1 MSQLL
6 VVPDVFTSDGR
17 VLRGT
22 EALGTQHPR
31 FWTAPARH
39 RDKDPACAACQVPGY
54 TTGCGEFASSE
65 LLEWA
70 AGYGY
75 ELDPWQ
81 QWWLA
86 EACGTNPDGR
96 WSAFEC
102 MLIVSRQNGKNQAIS
117 TITPVLTVNRGWQ
130 AMGALLPGDFVYGSD
145 GQPTRVTAVTG
156 VFRDRP
162 CYAVTFTDGSVY
174 TADEDHLWHVRDTG
188 GRWQDLTTGRI
199 AGDFAL
205 SSRDTGRKAYR
216 YRVRCDAVPDTPE
229 AALPIDPYLLGYWL
243 GDGYA
248 KGPVITCGKTD
259 LEWVQALV
267 GAAGATASAREQTLR
282 GVWDVRITLGRMRD
296 GFESRCRRLG
306 VWGNK
311 HIPEIYL
318 TASPAQRLAL
328 LRGLMDSDGS
338 IAITN
343 RSPQVEFTASNPRI
357 AEGFHRLARSLG
369 IRVTRRDRPVSLNG
383 QPHRDQARFL
393 WTPPFNPFALPR
405 KAERWRPPVS
415 RRHELM
421 SITDVRLV
429 PSVPVRCITVA
440 AKDGVFLLGHTFTP
454 THNCLEVRE
463 LGGLFLLGERM
474 LIHTAHEFKAAAEH
488 FRRVRDTVTSY
499 DDLRRRVKSVTTSHG
514 DEAIE
519 LRPVPT
525 LIFGA
530 GGRRV
535 RKSVGAR
542 LRFLARS
549 RGSGRSFTADL
560 VVYDE
565 AMILSD
571 EQVGASM
578 PTMSAVPNPQMIYT
592 ASAGYPDSVQL
603 GSVRRRV
610 LRKDPTLMGAEWS
623 ISPHL
628 DTCHRDEITGRKEN
642 RYVVCGLHDD
652 RDTPLSWAKAN
663 PALNVR
669 LSPQHVAK
677 EMAAMS
683 MSTFDRERLG
693 VGDWPSEDESWS
705 VVTLEQWQACAMPD
719 PGGATRPVAFAF
731 DIDPDMISAT
741 IASCWYRPGAGR
753 YRMVSSD
760 TGKTMPH
767 PAAPGAESEQPRPVV
782 EIPRGCS
789 REGTAWVIPR
799 LVELRRAWKPIAIIA
814 PKNGPAAGLVDE
826 AVSAGLD
833 ITWASSAD
841 EAAAFSLMVTTI
853 RKGRN
858 GGLIHLGQ
866 ELAPGLWTSV
876 ASAETRVVG
885 DGGQA
890 WCRRDSDSDITP
902 VTTTT
907 LAHWALNKRRRSYD
921 PVKSVA
927 GSRQNVPDWMRGA

>member
-17 VLRGT
+17 ILRGVD
-22 EALGTQHPR
+22 ALGSQHPR

-39 RDKDPACAACQVPGY
+39 RAKDPSCAACQVPGY
-54 TTGCGEFASSE
+54 TTGCGDFASSE
-65 LLEWA
+65 MLEWA
-70 AGYGY
+70 SGYGY

-81 QWWLA
+81 SWWLT

-102 MLIVSRQNGKNQAIS
+102 MLIVSRQNGKNQ
-117 TITPVLTVNRGWQ
+117 
-130 AMGALLPGDFVYGSD
+130 
-145 GQPTRVTAVTG
+145 
-156 VFRDRP
+156 
-162 CYAVTFTDGSVY
+162 
-174 TADEDHLWHVRDTG
+174 
-188 GRWQDLTTGRI
+188 
-199 AGDFAL
+199 
-205 SSRDTGRKAYR
+205 
-216 YRVRCDAVPDTPE
+216 
-229 AALPIDPYLLGYWL
+229 
-243 GDGYA
+243 
-248 KGPVITCGKTD
+248 
-259 LEWVQALV
+259 
-267 GAAGATASAREQTLR
+267 
-282 GVWDVRITLGRMRD
+282 
-296 GFESRCRRLG
+296 
-306 VWGNK
+306 
-311 HIPEIYL
+311 
-318 TASPAQRLAL
+318 
-328 LRGLMDSDGS
+328 
-338 IAITN
+338 
-343 RSPQVEFTASNPRI
+343 
-357 AEGFHRLARSLG
+357 
-369 IRVTRRDRPVSLNG
+369 
-383 QPHRDQARFL
+383 
-393 WTPPFNPFALPR
+393 
-405 KAERWRPPVS
+405 
-415 RRHELM
+415 
-421 SITDVRLV
+421 
-429 PSVPVRCITVA
+429 
-440 AKDGVFLLGHTFTP
+440 
-454 THNCLEVRE
+454 CLEVRE
-463 LGGLFLLGERM
+463 LAGLFLLGERM

-488 FRRVRDTVTSY
+488 FRRVRDVVTSY

-530 GGRRV
+530 GGKRV

-628 DTCHRDEITGRKEN
+628 ETCHRDEIAGRKEN

-652 RDTPLSWAKAN
+652 RDSPLSWAKAN

-669 LSPQHVAK
+669 LSPVHVAK

-683 MSTFDRERLG
+683 MTTFDRERLG
-693 VGDWPSEDESWS
+693 VGEWPSEDEAWA
-705 VVTLEQWQACAMPD
+705 VVSEEQWQACALPD

-731 DIDPDMISAT
+731 DVDPDMISAT
-741 IASCWYRPGAGR
+741 IAACWYKPGETDRFELA
-753 YRMVSSD
+753 SSD
-760 TGKTMPH
+760 TGKPMPH
-767 PAAPGAESEQPRPVV
+767 GRSRRSEDRPVI

-799 LVELRRAWKPIAIIA
+799 LIELRRAWRPVTIVA

-826 AVSAGLD
+826 AVNAGLD
-833 ITWASSAD
+833 VTWASSAD
-841 EAAAFSLMVTTI
+841 EAAAFSLMVTSV
-853 RKGRN
+853 RKGRQ
-858 GGLIHLGQ
+858 GGLIHLGRD
-866 ELAPGLWTSV
+866 LAPGLWTSV
-876 ASAETRVVG
+876 ASAATRIVG

-902 VTTTT
+902 VTSAT
-907 LAHWALNKRRRSYD
+907 LAMWALNKQRRNYD

-927 GSRQNVPDWMRGA
+927 GPKAGLPDWMRGA